1 MLRKLRPGGGDIRP
15 ADSALC
21 ALLRSRPLTFAGGKC
36 RKGRVP
42 TVPIDARLDLVPG
55 KRLFLHSDFGA
66 IFHQKLQ
73 ACDPFSLKVC
83 FGALLEVTAEQIRS
97 PLPEIGVL
105 VPRQGAVT
113 VQSLTPV
120 KPLSPCNGDKGRPP
134 RGGQAEDAR
143 SELGS
148 VPPRLTGWRGRES
161 FRMNQGCLQGP

>member
-1 MLRKLRPGGGDIRP
+1 M
-15 ADSALC
+15 
-21 ALLRSRPLTFAGGKC
+21 
-36 RKGRVP
+36 
-42 TVPIDARLDLVPG
+42 
-55 KRLFLHSDFGA
+55 FLHSDFGA

-83 FGALLEVTAEQIRS
+83 FRALLEVTGTIRS

-120 KPLSPCNGDKGRPP
+120 KPLSPRNEDKGRPP

-161 FRMNQGCLQGP
+161 FRVNQGRLQGP